1 MLLMIYKVIISTWI
15 LFTSLIVINY
25 ENIGHGLLV
34 FITYTVGTL
43 YLIYKSQKIQINF
56 KILQINTIM
65 MMMIFKYIHIV
76 FILNWIIFDL
86 GRAIF
91 FLIASFLLLTMYV
104 PKLAEKVKD
113 FNPKTFTPIQFHID
127 NLFKVES
134 YTIENISMEI
144 LKKQY
149 RILVKENHPD
159 KGGDRDRFESIQ
171 ESYEEIKKQ
180 IKMN

>member
-1 MLLMIYKVIISTWI
+1 
-15 LFTSLIVINY
+15 
-25 ENIGHGLLV
+25 
-34 FITYTVGTL
+34 
-43 YLIYKSQKIQINF
+43 
-56 KILQINTIM
+56 
-65 MMMIFKYIHIV
+65 MIFKYIHIV